1 MAKRDYYEILGVQRN
16 ASVDDIKKAFRN
28 LAKKHHPDANP
39 HGDRD
44 ESKFKEISEAY
55 DALSDENKRSV
66 YDQYGHEGL
75 NRQGFHYDE
84 NSNPFENF
92 SDVFGD
98 MFGDIFGGGG
108 RSSSRGRR
116 GQDLRYDLKIEFN
129 DAVFGAEKGIELP
142 KMEVCSGCEGT
153 GAKKGTSAKVCPD
166 CGGRGQ
172 VIYSQGFFSVSK
184 PCGRC
189 GGEGR
194 VIESPCPVC
203 RGTGRQRQSKKLKVT
218 IPPGVDT
225 GSTLR
230 LSGEGE
236 AGERGGKNGD
246 LYIVIQVE
254 EHPIFKRE
262 GNDII
267 CEVPI
272 SFAEAALGA
281 ELEVPALEGSVKVR
295 MAQGTP
301 SGKIFRFKNKGV
313 QDVRK
318 RERGDQ
324 LVKVIIEVPTNLSA
338 KQKELLMEFAKA
350 GGEETHP
357 AREGFFKQVK
367 NIFGKKG

>member
-1 MAKRDYYEILGVQRN
+1 MTKKDYYEILGVQRN
-16 ASVDDIKKAFRN
+16 ASVEEIKRAFRN

-55 DALSDENKRSV
+55 DVLSDESKRDV
-66 YDQYGHEGL
+66 YNQYGHEGL

-84 NSNPFENF
+84 SANPFENF

-108 RSSSRGRR
+108 RSSGRGRK

-129 DAVFGAEKGIELP
+129 EAVFGAERSVELP
-142 KMEVCSGCEGT
+142 KLEVCGSCSGS
-153 GAKKGTSAKVCPD
+153 GAKKGTSAKVCSA

-194 VIESPCPVC
+194 VIEAPCPVC
-203 RGTGRQRQSKKLKVT
+203 KGAGRQKQSKKLKVT

-230 LSGEGE
+230 LTGEGE

-281 ELEVPALEGSVKVR
+281 ELEVPALEGFVKVR
-295 MAQGTP
+295 MGQGTP

-324 LVKVIIEVPTNLSA
+324 LVKVVIEVPLNLNA

-367 NIFGKKG
+367 SLFGKG